1 MGPHTH
7 TLHAQG
13 RTEEISPATWK
24 VETLLWKFHQRY
36 YEESTFKEQ
45 TSKELQEIKKN
56 IILCRTFWSK
66 LMPSLQMDKPKKR
79 NQKHSEKQTTCSTI
93 LVTCNQN
100 FAIHLEHRRQRVG
113 RSSSSSRSKTCII
126 IHQYTRTIPE
136 KSRVCCKT
144 IKEDHDYWHATKAN
158 WGGRRHT
165 CWSKPKIETTTTS
178 ISIHAN
184 HRKHTREKERVL

>member
-1 MGPHTH
+1 
-7 TLHAQG
+7 
-13 RTEEISPATWK
+13 
-24 VETLLWKFHQRY
+24 
-36 YEESTFKEQ
+36 
-45 TSKELQEIKKN
+45 LQEIKKN

-113 RSSSSSRSKTCII
+113 RSSSSSRSKTYTLLYTSTQE
-126 IHQYTRTIPE
+126 QYLKKAGFVARPF
-136 KSRVCCKT
+136 KA
-144 IKEDHDYWHATKAN
+144 DHDYWHATKAN
-158 WGGRRHT
+158 GRGGRRHT
-165 CWSKPKIETTTTS
+165 CWSKPKIETTTTKTS

-184 HRKHTREKERVL
+184 HRKNTREKERVL